1 MVRGRRT
8 DEPALVHPTGDRPK
22 KSEHCL
28 ERIIAFC
35 DREPD
40 EDLPD
45 QVYIHDENSFEA
57 YKLLEAFA
65 DGYGGYRIRDVLG
78 KPLVEL
84 DERLVQDLMTWR
96 WMGGII
102 ERQKMKKLE
111 KKQDE

>member
-1 MVRGRRT
+1 
-8 DEPALVHPTGDRPK
+8 
-22 KSEHCL
+22 
-28 ERIIAFC
+28 
-35 DREPD
+35 
-40 EDLPD
+40 
-45 QVYIHDENSFEA
+45 
-57 YKLLEAFA
+57 
-65 DGYGGYRIRDVLG
+65 VLG